1 MQNQSNQTKIC
12 NCHVHTNKNIFQSNI
27 DHSFCEK
34 CGSILIKNDDG
45 NIYYTIKSIKKQKQE
60 ELDPII
66 IIKTM
71 KEKTE
76 ENYPYI
82 YNIYNNSD
90 KQNNFSYLE
99 KLNIYLNK
107 RKMLL
112 SNLQKLIKTF
122 DFCDETFYQ
131 CLFYLDTY
139 LSKDI
144 YEEMSKK
151 KLLYNLIGY
160 FLCSAKF
167 GEKDIFE
174 PQFEYFFHLF
184 SNVYLSSDKIAKYE
198 KLCLKRINYNIF
210 SYSAYDWITQL
221 ISNGII
227 FNNEI
232 DENNK
237 IIHINGHRHSIVNA
251 INRYTIDL
259 LLHFTAKNFFFKYSP
274 MYLAFSIIQLAREKY
289 LDNNMIKPN
298 LFHKLINLYGVD
310 YSDFEN
316 CYEELKSEINL
327 DNNENSKENKNNEE
341 NNISYKKSKDIK
353 KFSVDKIHNHNRKN
367 NIIPSEI
374 SKNEEITIF
383 HKDIKHNR
391 NQIDD
396 YNNNLNGSRNKK
408 ELIKLNH
415 ISIDCG
421 FNSKDCAPIV
431 NLKNKNNKK
440 ETITV
445 KSKKNNY
452 FSSKTKNINIKIDS
466 HNEKNEEKKE
476 NKRDKKKAKYSTSK
490 KLTKIYFDENINN
503 KNNQLEHNQ
512 KYICIDK
519 PKKYILKSDKNLGN

>member
-1 MQNQSNQTKIC
+1 
-12 NCHVHTNKNIFQSNI
+12 
-27 DHSFCEK
+27 
-34 CGSILIKNDDG
+34 
-45 NIYYTIKSIKKQKQE
+45 
-60 ELDPII
+60 
-66 IIKTM
+66 
-71 KEKTE
+71 
-76 ENYPYI
+76 
-82 YNIYNNSD
+82 
-90 KQNNFSYLE
+90 
-99 KLNIYLNK
+99 
-107 RKMLL
+107 
-112 SNLQKLIKTF
+112 
-122 DFCDETFYQ
+122 
-131 CLFYLDTY
+131 
-139 LSKDI
+139 
-144 YEEMSKK
+144 
-151 KLLYNLIGY
+151 
-160 FLCSAKF
+160 
-167 GEKDIFE
+167 
-174 PQFEYFFHLF
+174 
-184 SNVYLSSDKIAKYE
+184 
-198 KLCLKRINYNIF
+198 
-210 SYSAYDWITQL
+210 
-221 ISNGII
+221 
-227 FNNEI
+227 
-232 DENNK
+232 
-237 IIHINGHRHSIVNA
+237 
-251 INRYTIDL
+251 
-259 LLHFTAKNFFFKYSP
+259 

-341 NNISYKKSKDIK
+341 NNISHKKSKDIK
-353 KFSVDKIHNHNRKN
+353 RFSVDKIHNHNRKN